1 VISEQSALTRVLE
14 AAAISSTGA
23 LPAAEGVK
31 NMRRLSRLLV
41 AATCVLAASLPF
53 NAQVATPQNK
63 KPVGNAAARRAAV
76 DPLAAQR
83 RATAIT
89 LINTLAD
96 EARGFRDPNLRAR
109 VQAQAANALWETDR
123 ERAVALF
130 RRAWDA
136 AESADQENQR
146 RREETRN
153 AQDDGRTLARNLNVP
168 NMRAEVLRLAAKR
181 DRALG
186 EEFLGELNE
195 TRKQEDKDANAATV
209 AAGANAA
216 AEATSGGPQ
225 PRRDPL
231 ATPPDAARRL
241 RLAMQFLGDG
251 EIERALQF
259 AEPALGQPYQMTV
272 EFLVLLREKDAAA
285 ADQRYA
291 SLLTRTAL
299 DPQSDANTIL
309 MLSSYVL
316 TPHMYMTFEP
326 GGGVSSSQ
334 RRRDIT
340 RPELPAP
347 VRQAFVNTA
356 VQVLLRPVP
365 PPDQDQTSSGRAGI
379 YFVIARLLPFIE
391 QIDPS
396 KGPALRTQLAALT
409 PDLPGGA
416 RGPEFERDLMRGLV
430 PETEDSEAAVQEA
443 LDEASRTTDPER
455 RNSRYAMAAM
465 RAARGNDTRALDI
478 AEKIDNTDLRRQV
491 RAYIQFVQLNQA
503 IEKKDGAEVLRLV
516 AGASEITRSQRT
528 WGYTEAARLLAKT
541 DRPRAIEALE
551 AAVAEARRI
560 DAEDPDRVRSIVAVA
575 TQYFALDRNRAW
587 EIMTEAVKASNTT
600 ADYTGAD
607 SGLAV
612 RVQARGTQSTI
623 NFSVSSFDLTPVFT
637 TLAKDDMNRAIE
649 LAKAFTNEAPRAV
662 ATIAI
667 ARAVLEK

>member
-1 VISEQSALTRVLE
+1 AE
-14 AAAISSTGA
+14 AD
-23 LPAAEGVK
+23 P
-31 NMRRLSRLLV
+31 
-41 AATCVLAASLPF
+41 
-53 NAQVATPQNK
+53 VATN
-63 KPVGNAAARRAAV
+63 
-76 DPLAAQR
+76 R
-83 RATAIT
+83 RATAVT
-89 LINTLAD
+89 LLNSLAD

-195 TRKQEDKDANAATV
+195 TRKQEDKDANASAV

-216 AEATSGGPQ
+216 AEAATGGPQ

-251 EIERALQF
+251 ETERALQF

-272 EFLVLLREKDAAA
+272 EFLVMLREKDAAA

-291 SLLTRTAL
+291 ALLTRTAL

-326 GGGVSSSQ
+326 GGGISTSQ

-340 RPELPAP
+340 RPDLPAP
-347 VRQAFVNTA
+347 ILQVFVNTA
-356 VQVLLRPVP
+356 AQVLLRPVP

-409 PDLPGGA
+409 PDLPARA

-455 RNSRYAMAAM
+455 RNSRYATAAM

-478 AEKIDNTDLRRQV
+478 ADKIDNTDLRRQV

-516 AGASEITRSQRT
+516 ASASEITRSQRT

-541 DRPRAIEALE
+541 DRPRALEALE

-560 DAEDPDRVRSIVAVA
+560 DAEDPDRVRSIVAAA
-575 TQYFALDRNRAW
+575 TQYFELDRNRAW
-587 EIMTEAVKASNTT
+587 EIMAEAVKASNNA